1 MATLCHSVR
10 SLFSPDC
17 LSFQL
22 SLVATRMFAT
32 VMPEGM
38 ARVSGSAPRLPIKM
52 TLLIP
57 RAMAVCPSSKEICGA
72 GLYGQPSHRCSQESA
87 ALNAVRILTNPYCLF
102 RIPRS
107 ELHGV
112 TFGNHADR
120 LRRHV
125 ACAGGWRLDRRRIG
139 RPVAVERPYR
149 GRQRHS

>member
-38 ARVSGSAPRLPIKM
+38 ARVSGSAPRLPIRM

-57 RAMAVCPSSKEICGA
+57 RAMALPFIERK
-72 GLYGQPSHRCSQESA
+72 LWA
-87 ALNAVRILTNPYCLF
+87 AIVR
-102 RIPRS
+102 S
-107 ELHGV
+107 
-112 TFGNHADR
+112 
-120 LRRHV
+120 
-125 ACAGGWRLDRRRIG
+125 
-139 RPVAVERPYR
+139 RPA
-149 GRQRHS
+149 QREH